1 MLKVIQSSIS
11 LLILLSS
18 LSSHAAPTL
27 KDYGTLPTTSM
38 VEISPD
44 GSLVAFRTV
53 KENQDYLAVISLKE
67 KKKIMLLDLSKI
79 QPLYIYFLNNEQLY
93 LAASEYGRV
102 DGFRGKFETSTGFV
116 VNIKTQKFRQLLIPG
131 EDRVYPGQ
139 GGLGRIV
146 GFSED
151 GEYAFMPA
159 YLGSTELLLGSSQ
172 KPNYGL
178 IKVKLSNKGRHK
190 TVSHGSLYSK
200 DFFIDNNG
208 NMRAEE
214 RYNDKTNEHS
224 IMVFE
229 NGKKEPKEL
238 FKEVVSIINK
248 KFIAI
253 TQDYKSLVFTE
264 TNDETG
270 YEDYYL
276 MDLSTGKISPTPYGR
291 DNADISSIFTDKNRI
306 AKGVAYSGFS
316 PVYHFFDATLDAR
329 IKNIVATF
337 PDQSVYIVSTSPN
350 WKNIVVMVEGSQFA
364 GDYFLFTDNSK
375 EPQLLTSSRPNIKV
389 DDIHP
394 IGRVTYTARDGLK
407 IPTLITIPRDK
418 ITSIKNLPA
427 IIYPHG
433 GPESYD
439 SIEFEYRAQALAA
452 NGYLV
457 IQPQFR
463 GSSGFGRAHTVAGY
477 GEWGKK
483 MQDDLTDAVKFFA
496 AKSFINPEKVCIVGS
511 SYGGYAALA
520 GGAFTPDIYKCV
532 VSINGIGHI
541 GDMLY
546 WDKQQNGKDSWIVT
560 YMEKQF
566 GKGDIDKAKLAK
578 ISPEEFASSFK
589 APVLLIHSEDD
600 KRVPFS
606 QSKSMYSALKS
617 KNKSVELIELEGDNH
632 YLVESKTRL
641 QALEATVN
649 FVNKHLK

>member
-1 MLKVIQSSIS
+1 MLKAILSCFCFFM
-11 LLILLSS
+11 LLSGFNA
-18 LSSHAAPTL
+18 HAVPTL
-27 KDYGTLPTTSM
+27 KDYGALPTTSM

-67 KKKIMLLDLSKI
+67 KKKVMLLDLSKI

-146 GFSED
+146 GFTGD
-151 GEYAFMPA
+151 GQYAFMPA

-178 IKVKLSNKGRHK
+178 IKVKLSSKGRHK

-208 NMRAEE
+208 NMLAEE

-238 FKEVVSIINK
+238 FNEVASIINK
-248 KFIAI
+248 TFIAI

-276 MDLSTGKISPTPYGR
+276 MNLSTGKISATPYGR
-291 DNADISSIFTDKNRI
+291 DNSDIASIFTDKNRI
-306 AKGVAYSGFS
+306 AKGVSYSGFS
-316 PVYHFFDATLDAR
+316 PTYHFFDADLDAR
-329 IKNIVATF
+329 IKTIVATF

-364 GDYFLFTDNSK
+364 GDYFLFVDGSN
-375 EPQLLTSSRPNIKV
+375 EPQFLTSSRPNIKIE
-389 DDIHP
+389 DINP
-394 IGRVTYTARDGLK
+394 IGKLTYTARDGLK
-407 IPTLITIPRDK
+407 IPTLITIPKDK

-427 IIYPHG
+427 VIYPHG

-463 GSSGFGRAHTVAGY
+463 GSSGFGRAHAVAGY
-477 GEWGKK
+477 GEWGQK

-496 AKSFINPEKVCIVGS
+496 DKGFINPEKVCIVGA

-632 YLVESKTRL
+632 YLLESKTRL
-641 QALEATVN
+641 QALEATVK
-649 FVNKHLK
+649 FVNQHLK